1 MNGLTSQEVK
11 ERREQGLVNNSNVK
25 TSRSYTDIIVKNAIT
40 PFNVILFVIGA
51 ILLILGNVISALSAT
66 GILFVNIVISTIQEM
81 RAKRRLDKISLLTR
95 PKVTVVR
102 DGIEVQIDQK
112 DIVKDDLVIIRAGE
126 QALVDGILDTCTS
139 LEMDEALLTGE
150 STTVRKNPGDLIYS
164 GSVCITGEGHFTVTA
179 FGDDSYASKMLS
191 SAKKFTSKKTPLQM
205 ETATITEFLM
215 ALAFVLLFIS
225 LILEILKGTD
235 IFDLEG
241 LGKTLE
247 VFILCLDIVPIGL
260 FLLITLTYM
269 IAAIRMAD
277 SGVLLQRFNSV
288 ESISHVDTVCMDK
301 TGTITTNNL
310 VFESAHHYIPED
322 EAETMIRLFSSKT
335 GSKNKTMTALVNHYG
350 EIDAELIDEIQF
362 SSARKYSAVKARYGD
377 RTYTLYSGAWNV
389 LKPHI
394 SDTKDIDSII
404 SQESSKGFRTLIICS
419 SEDLPLTSGNE
430 YVINDLKPVSVLSIR
445 DEVRPDCRETIDVF
459 LQNGMDLKVISG
471 DDPVTVNALFKIA
484 NIPGE
489 RRTITG
495 QELDSIPDEEL
506 DEVVLNT
513 NIFGRMKPEN
523 KEKVIEVLKRNRR
536 YVAMIGDGVNDV
548 KPIKSA
554 QVGVALES
562 GSGAARGVA
571 DMILVNDNF
580 SALPKALVEGRR
592 TVSGIRDI
600 LKIYLS
606 RNFVL
611 AIMFIAIFFFAGT
624 IPMLP
629 IQNTFYAFTAVTIIS
644 FFMTLFAKPDE
655 NKELILPDVIRFCIP
670 SAIIIGSFSL
680 IIYALGWI
688 LADNG
693 TFVWDPSYL
702 ESQTEFYGRTVDEII
717 RDLLCWD
724 EPDVREMMAR
734 NCMVLFASVTGA
746 LQLLIVCPRYKFLS
760 VDGNTNKRIIP
771 IILVLLVLGAITAMY
786 TMFPEIATFAGM
798 IVMPKEAFLLVI
810 TMCII
815 AFFAILFFVKRKLLG
830 RIVSRFEEWYLK
842 RLDKEY
848 TKGDVVN
855 MDSSL
860 RKKE

>member
-1 MNGLTSQEVK
+1 
-11 ERREQGLVNNSNVK
+11 
-25 TSRSYTDIIVKNAIT
+25 
-40 PFNVILFVIGA
+40 
-51 ILLILGNVISALSAT
+51 
-66 GILFVNIVISTIQEM
+66 
-81 RAKRRLDKISLLTR
+81 
-95 PKVTVVR
+95 
-102 DGIEVQIDQK
+102 
-112 DIVKDDLVIIRAGE
+112 
-126 QALVDGILDTCTS
+126 
-139 LEMDEALLTGE
+139 
-150 STTVRKNPGDLIYS
+150 
-164 GSVCITGEGHFTVTA
+164 
-179 FGDDSYASKMLS
+179 
-191 SAKKFTSKKTPLQM
+191 
-205 ETATITEFLM
+205 
-215 ALAFVLLFIS
+215 
-225 LILEILKGTD
+225 
-235 IFDLEG
+235 
-241 LGKTLE
+241 
-247 VFILCLDIVPIGL
+247 
-260 FLLITLTYM
+260 M

-350 EIDAELIDEIQF
+350 EINAELIDEIQF

-430 YVINDLKPVSVLSIR
+430 YVINDLKPVSVISIR

-506 DEVVLNT
+506 DEVILNT

-855 MDSSL
+855 MDSSF

>member
-1 MNGLTSQEVK
+1 M
-11 ERREQGLVNNSNVK
+11 
-25 TSRSYTDIIVKNAIT
+25 
-40 PFNVILFVIGA
+40 
-51 ILLILGNVISALSAT
+51 
-66 GILFVNIVISTIQEM
+66 
-81 RAKRRLDKISLLTR
+81 
-95 PKVTVVR
+95 
-102 DGIEVQIDQK
+102 
-112 DIVKDDLVIIRAGE
+112 
-126 QALVDGILDTCTS
+126 
-139 LEMDEALLTGE
+139 
-150 STTVRKNPGDLIYS
+150 
-164 GSVCITGEGHFTVTA
+164 
-179 FGDDSYASKMLS
+179 
-191 SAKKFTSKKTPLQM
+191 
-205 ETATITEFLM
+205 
-215 ALAFVLLFIS
+215 
-225 LILEILKGTD
+225 
-235 IFDLEG
+235 
-241 LGKTLE
+241 
-247 VFILCLDIVPIGL
+247 
-260 FLLITLTYM
+260 
-269 IAAIRMAD
+269 
-277 SGVLLQRFNSV
+277 
-288 ESISHVDTVCMDK
+288 
-301 TGTITTNNL
+301 
-310 VFESAHHYIPED
+310 
-322 EAETMIRLFSSKT
+322 
-335 GSKNKTMTALVNHYG
+335 
-350 EIDAELIDEIQF
+350 
-362 SSARKYSAVKARYGD
+362 
-377 RTYTLYSGAWNV
+377 
-389 LKPHI
+389 
-394 SDTKDIDSII
+394 
-404 SQESSKGFRTLIICS
+404 
-419 SEDLPLTSGNE
+419 
-430 YVINDLKPVSVLSIR
+430 
-445 DEVRPDCRETIDVF
+445 
-459 LQNGMDLKVISG
+459 
-471 DDPVTVNALFKIA
+471 FKIA

-855 MDSSL
+855 MDSSF